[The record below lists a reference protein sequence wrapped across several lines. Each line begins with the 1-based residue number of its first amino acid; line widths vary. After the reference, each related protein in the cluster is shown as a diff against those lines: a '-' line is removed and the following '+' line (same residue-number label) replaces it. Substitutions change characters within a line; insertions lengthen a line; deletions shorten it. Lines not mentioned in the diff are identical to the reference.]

1 MVKRTTL
8 DNGIRVILEYMPMLD
23 TVSTGFFFITGS
35 ANETKETN
43 GYTHFIEHMLFKGT
57 DKTNAKEIVRKI
69 EGVGGIFNAF
79 TSRHLTSFYINII
92 SKYFE
97 RAMDTLEDIILN
109 SAFREEDIRKEKKV
123 VIEEL
128 KMVNDTPEETAS
140 SQFFA
145 SAYKGTSMAL
155 PIGGNINNI
164 KSINREKVYKYF
176 KEHFNANN
184 LAVSIAGNFD
194 TDLALKKLSSI
205 KFSNKLSKKI
215 KAVNKEA
222 PFHYKTV
229 AKEKSD
235 LNQVYFSLYAPS
247 YDANDNRKYSM
258 NILNDI
264 FGVSS
269 YSRLYQSVR
278 ENKGLCYNIYSS
290 ATSFINGGL
299 FEITGSTSLKN
310 YEETIETIYEELNKI
325 IKERIT
331 EEELEESKESYK
343 SSMAF
348 SKLNAN
354 YIMNKNA
361 RNEIYGSKYMSFKD
375 IYKAIDKVNMKSV
388 NEVIDEKLSDKK
400 FFLTSV
406 GPKGSKIISKN
417 ISKRLNLN

>member
-1 MVKRTTL
+1 
-8 DNGIRVILEYMPMLD
+8 
-23 TVSTGFFFITGS
+23 
-35 ANETKETN
+35 
-43 GYTHFIEHMLFKGT
+43 MLFKGT
-57 DKTNAKEIVRKI
+57 DKMNAKEIVRKI
-69 EGVGGIFNAF
+69 EGVGGVFNAF

-97 RAMDTLEDIILN
+97 RALDILEDIILN

-128 KMVNDTPEETAS
+128 KMINDTPEETIS

-145 SAYKGTSMAL
+145 HAYKGTSMAL
-155 PIGGNINNI
+155 PIGGHINNI
-164 KSINREKVYKYF
+164 KNINREKVYKYF
-176 KEHFNANN
+176 KKHFNANN
-184 LAVSIAGNFD
+184 LVISIAGNFD
-194 TDLALKKLSSI
+194 IDLALKKLSSI
-205 KFSNKLSKKI
+205 KLRKDIKTINKQI
-215 KAVNKEA
+215 
-222 PFHYKTV
+222 PFYYKTV
-229 AKEKSD
+229 AKEKKE
-235 LNQVYFSLYAPS
+235 LNHVYFSLSTPS
-247 YDANDNRKYSM
+247 YDANDIRKYSM

-290 ATSFINGGL
+290 TTSFINGGI
-299 FEITGSTSLKN
+299 FEIAGSTSLKN
-310 YEETIETIYEELNKI
+310 YEETIETVYKELNKLI
-325 IKERIT
+325 DERIT
-331 EEELEESKESYK
+331 KEEIEESKESYK

-361 RNEIYGSKYMSFKD
+361 RNEIYGLKYMSFKD
-375 IYKAIDKVNMKSV
+375 IYKSIDKVNMKSV
-388 NEVIDEKLSDKK
+388 NTVIDEKLLNKK

-417 ISKRLNLN
+417 MSKKFNLN

>member
-1 MVKRTTL
+1 MVKRITL
-8 DNGIRVILEYMPMLD
+8 QNGIKVILEYMPILD
-23 TVSTGFFFITGS
+23 TVSTGFFFVTGS

-57 DKTNAKEIVRKI
+57 DKTSAKELVRKI
-69 EGVGGIFNAF
+69 EGVGGVFNAF

-97 RAMDTLEDIILN
+97 RAIDTLEDIILN
-109 SAFREEDIRKEKKV
+109 SAFREEDISKEKKV
-123 VIEEL
+123 VIEEI

-145 SAYKGTSMAL
+145 EAYKGTSMAFS
-155 PIGGNINNI
+155 IGGNINNI

-176 KEHFNANN
+176 KKHFNANN
-184 LAVSIAGNFD
+184 LVVSIAGKFD
-194 TDLALKKLSSI
+194 MDLAIKKLSNI
-205 KFSNKLSKKI
+205 KLKKNI
-215 KAVNKEA
+215 KTENKEI
-222 PFHYKTV
+222 PFFYKTA
-229 AKEKSD
+229 AKERED
-235 LNQVYFSLYAPS
+235 LNHVYFSLYAPS
-247 YDANDNRKYSM
+247 YKANDDKKYSM

-310 YEETIETIYEELNKI
+310 YEETIETIYGEINKI
-325 IKERIT
+325 INERLSK
-331 EEELEESKESYK
+331 EELEESKESYK
-343 SSMAF
+343 SYMAF

-361 RNEIYGSKYMSFKD
+361 RNEIYASKYMSFKD
-375 IYKAIDKVNMKSV
+375 IYKSIDKVSMKSV

-417 ISKRLNLN
+417 ISKKLNLN

>member
-1 MVKRTTL
+1 MVKRITL
-8 DNGIRVILEYMPMLD
+8 QNGIKVILEYMPILD

-57 DKTNAKEIVRKI
+57 DKISAKELVRKI
-69 EGVGGIFNAF
+69 EGVGGVFNAF

-97 RAMDTLEDIILN
+97 RAIDTLEDIILN
-109 SAFREEDIRKEKKV
+109 SAFREEDISKEKKV

-128 KMVNDTPEETAS
+128 KMVNDTPEETVS

-145 SAYKGTSMAL
+145 HAYKGTSMAL
-155 PIGGNINNI
+155 PIGGHINNI
-164 KSINREKVYKYF
+164 KSISREKVYKYF
-176 KEHFNANN
+176 KKHFNANN
-184 LAVSIAGNFD
+184 LVISIAGNFD
-194 TDLALKKLSSI
+194 MDLAIKKLSAI
-205 KFSNKLSKKI
+205 KLKKDI
-215 KAVNKEA
+215 KTVNKKA
-222 PFHYKTV
+222 PFYYETI
-229 AKEKSD
+229 AKEKEE
-235 LNQVYFSLYAPS
+235 LNHVYFSLSTPS
-247 YDANDNRKYSM
+247 YDANDNKKYSM

-290 ATSFINGGL
+290 ATSFINGGI
-299 FEITGSTSLKN
+299 FEIAGSTSLKN
-310 YEETIETIYEELNKI
+310 YEETIETVYKELNKLI
-325 IKERIT
+325 DERIT
-331 EEELEESKESYK
+331 KEELEESKESYK

-361 RNEIYGSKYMSFKD
+361 RNEIYASKYMSFKD
-375 IYKAIDKVNMKSV
+375 IYKSIDKVNINSV

-406 GPKGSKIISKN
+406 GPKGSKDISKN
-417 ISKRLNLN
+417 ISKKLNLN